1 MIEALTDIMISVFK
15 TSPLLAF
22 MGYAIYYLSKENK
35 ELKDETK
42 ELNKYVRDSEVKNT
56 QILAGVSATLDK
68 LVDKADDNNDSL
80 KEWISIKLENI
91 KGK

>member
-1 MIEALTDIMISVFK
+1 MIEGLTDIMVSVFK

-56 QILAGVSATLDK
+56 QILAGVTLTLDK
-68 LVDKADDNNDSL
+68 LIDKSDDNNDDL
-80 KEWISIKLENI
+80 KEWFTLKIENL
-91 KGK
+91 KK